1 MHGVL
6 SYRCSV
12 LFYSRSRSES
22 WPHHG
27 RTFSIYLCSLSFWLT
42 LPRRVLSTSWCCP
55 SRPCVAFL
63 ACVHLALLLALS
75 LFPGNSFVSS
85 WCDHS
90 ILASLLWRCL
100 TVTSLLQLVKNP
112 LIFFAV
118 HETRRIFLSPFIS
131 KASIRVSSF
140 FRESSFHSRT
150 LLQATLALSL
160 VVSSM
165 KSVCCDFSI
174 FSAVMPRSPATD
186 VAWSTLSACLSVC
199 WSQPWPYKNDWT
211 NREAVSVV
219 DSGGSKE
226 PRIKWG
232 PESTGKGTIS
242 GGGLFPTIE
251 MHRLFKQQTLQH
263 HGAAD
268 SSAGDSAPRPKRGF
282 KMDASAA
289 GMTNA
294 EAIRPF
300 VKTPWPLVQQ
310 PLKWKWGSM
319 PTVVVA
325 VKPATH
331 GPILSADGR
340 QCQQS
345 WT

>member
-1 MHGVL
+1 M
-6 SYRCSV
+6 
-12 LFYSRSRSES
+12 
-22 WPHHG
+22 
-27 RTFSIYLCSLSFWLT
+27 
-42 LPRRVLSTSWCCP
+42 
-55 SRPCVAFL
+55 
-63 ACVHLALLLALS
+63 
-75 LFPGNSFVSS
+75 
-85 WCDHS
+85 
-90 ILASLLWRCL
+90 
-100 TVTSLLQLVKNP
+100 
-112 LIFFAV
+112 
-118 HETRRIFLSPFIS
+118 
-131 KASIRVSSF
+131 
-140 FRESSFHSRT
+140 

-160 VVSSM
+160 VVSSL

-186 VAWSTLSACLSVC
+186 VAWSFCVSVC
-199 WSQPWPYKNDWT
+199 LLITTVTLQKWLNQPRSRSNIY
-211 NREAVSVV
+211 RFV

-251 MHRLFKQQTLQH
+251 MHRLFKQQTRQH

-268 SSAGDSAPRPKRGF
+268 LSAGDSAPRPKRGF
-282 KMDASAA
+282 KMEASAA

-325 VKPATH
+325 VKPATR

>member
-12 LFYSRSRSES
+12 LFYSRPRSES

-131 KASIRVSSF
+131 KASVRVSSF

-165 KSVCCDFSI
+165 KSVCCDLSI

-186 VAWSTLSACLSVC
+186 VAWSFCVSVC
-199 WSQPWPYKNDWT
+199 LLITTVTLQKWLNQPRSRSNIY
-211 NREAVSVV
+211 RFV

-242 GGGLFPTIE
+242 GGGIVP
-251 MHRLFKQQTLQH
+251 H
-263 HGAAD
+263 HW
-268 SSAGDSAPRPKRGF
+268 
-282 KMDASAA
+282 
-289 GMTNA
+289 NA
-294 EAIRPF
+294 
-300 VKTPWPLVQQ
+300 
-310 PLKWKWGSM
+310 
-319 PTVVVA
+319 
-325 VKPATH
+325 
-331 GPILSADGR
+331 
-340 QCQQS
+340 
-345 WT
+345 